1 MTTPLT
7 IDFVSDIACPW
18 CAVGLGALEQA
29 LQSAQQLL
37 ASSRKGVLA
46 GSRTQTDVLNA
57 LQREAE
63 ARRDLAQARYQLL
76 IARQKLRTLCGVA
89 PEQAIATTQ
98 SQLLVPPR

>member
-1 MTTPLT
+1 
-7 IDFVSDIACPW
+7 V
-18 CAVGLGALEQA
+18 Q
-29 LQSAQQLL
+29 
-37 ASSRKGVLA
+37 A

-63 ARRDLAQARYQLL
+63 AQRDLAQGRYQLL

-98 SQLLVPPR
+98 SQLLVAAR

>member
-1 MTTPLT
+1 
-7 IDFVSDIACPW
+7 
-18 CAVGLGALEQA
+18 
-29 LQSAQQLL
+29 
-37 ASSRKGVLA
+37 
-46 GSRTQTDVLNA
+46 

-98 SQLLVPPR
+98 SQLLAPPR